1 MSTRTLTKDQML
13 SLAEHIENAELN
25 VHDITKVTND
35 FPDMTFGDAY
45 DIQWEIR
52 RRKEARGNKVIGMK
66 MGLTS
71 WAKMAQMGVETPV
84 YGFLADYFSVPDGG
98 DIDTSRLIHPKIE
111 AEVAFVTKAPLKGPG
126 CHIGDVLAATD
137 FIIPQFA
144 LGISVMITLTLSFGA
159 SIEREIASVT
169 SLISFARCSLVRPSR
184 ISRCAI
190 GITLS

>member
-35 FPDMTFGDAY
+35 FPDMTFDDAY

-52 RRKEARGNKVIGMK
+52 RRKEARGNKVVGMK

-98 DIDTSRLIHPKIE
+98 DIDTSELIHPKIE
-111 AEVAFVTKAPLKGPG
+111 AEVAFVTKAPLK
-126 CHIGDVLAATD
+126 
-137 FIIPQFA
+137 
-144 LGISVMITLTLSFGA
+144 
-159 SIEREIASVT
+159 
-169 SLISFARCSLVRPSR
+169 
-184 ISRCAI
+184 
-190 GITLS
+190 